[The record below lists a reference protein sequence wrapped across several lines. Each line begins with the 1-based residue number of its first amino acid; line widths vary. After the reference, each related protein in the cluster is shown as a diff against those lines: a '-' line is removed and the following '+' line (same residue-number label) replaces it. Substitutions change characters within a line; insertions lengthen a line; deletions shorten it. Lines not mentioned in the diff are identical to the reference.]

1 VNTAATPT
9 TSDSIEAALSGA
21 AMRLGVRSESPRLDA
36 ELLLAKVLKVTRAG
50 LILRGAQSMR
60 ADDRTTFEGLIK
72 RRLRGMPVAYL
83 TESRE
88 FWSMNLRVSP
98 AVLVPRP
105 ETETLVEEVLRLA
118 ATPVPRS
125 MLDLGTGSG
134 AIALAIASERPSW
147 RITAVDVSNEALDV
161 AKLNAH
167 ELKVTSVR
175 WQLGSWFDSL
185 QGERF
190 DLIVGN
196 PPYVAADDP
205 ALIDLACEPSLA
217 LTPGPT
223 GLEALQRII
232 AQAPAHLHPGGWLLL
247 EHGHDQAAAV
257 RQMLKD
263 QDFNSIQTCLDLSG
277 RPRVTFGTLHKT
289 VGNL

>member
-1 VNTAATPT
+1 VNTADTPT

-21 AMRLGVRSESPRLDA
+21 AMRLRVRSESPRLDA

-60 ADDRTTFEGLIK
+60 ADDRFTFEGLIK

-118 ATPVPRS
+118 ATPVRRS

-161 AKLNAH
+161 AKQNAH
-167 ELKVTSVR
+167 ELKVTSIR

-190 DLIVGN
+190 DLIVSN
-196 PPYVAADDP
+196 PPYVATEDP
-205 ALIDLACEPSLA
+205 ALIDLAYEPSLA

-232 AQAPAHLHPGGWLLL
+232 AQAPAHLQPGGWLLL

-257 RQMLKD
+257 RQMLKG
-263 QDFNSIQTCLDLSG
+263 QDFNSIETCLDLSG

>member
-1 VNTAATPT
+1 
-9 TSDSIEAALSGA
+9 
-21 AMRLGVRSESPRLDA
+21 MRLRVRSESPRLDA

-60 ADDRTTFEGLIK
+60 ADDRFTFEGLIK

-118 ATPVPRS
+118 ATPVRRS

-161 AKLNAH
+161 AKQNAH
-167 ELKVTSVR
+167 ELKVTSIR

-190 DLIVGN
+190 DLIVSN
-196 PPYVAADDP
+196 PPYVATEDP
-205 ALIDLACEPSLA
+205 ALIDLAYEPSLA

-232 AQAPAHLHPGGWLLL
+232 AQAPAHLQPGGWLLL

-257 RQMLKD
+257 RQMLKG
-263 QDFNSIQTCLDLSG
+263 QDFNSIETCLDLSG